1 MIDGL
6 RLDINADELVKLLD
20 ERISDHSENAR
31 TDDENA
37 RRFETTRRT
46 DDPDEWDDSQGARLR
61 RRAQNERDSADALTF
76 MRNHLVRGETYRL
89 TEPDL
94 RLLEIIPTQHW

>member
-6 RLDINADELVKLLD
+6 RLDISADELVKLID
-20 ERISDHSENAR
+20 ERINDHTENAR
-31 TDDENA
+31 TDDDNA
-37 RRFETTRRT
+37 RRFDTTRRA

-61 RRAQNERDSADALTF
+61 RRAQTERESADALTF

-89 TEPDL
+89 TEQDL
-94 RLLEIIPTQHW
+94 RVLEVIPPSRW